1 MSNCNGMSRGEQEL
15 LPAGKKKSK
24 GGQVNFAQGKE
35 EGTGQFQIGRLFQGE
50 SLLMSNPG
58 LKHLG

>member
-1 MSNCNGMSRGEQEL
+1 MSRGEQEL

-24 GGQVNFAQGKE
+24 GGQVNFAQEKE